1 MLLEGI
7 KKEWTHYASE
17 IESKNLVSIYIGGG
31 TPSLLHPEEISRL
44 LEPFS
49 KNTIEITIEANPD
62 SIDYDKLKSFRSIGI
77 NRISIGVQTF
87 SPNVLLPIQ
96 REHSSEQATR
106 SIYLAKEAGFDNI
119 SIDLMYDLPQQTLVD
134 WESSLQHASTLPI
147 THLSLYN
154 LVIEEHTVFYKHKN
168 KIQKQQASEE
178 DSKKMYQ
185 MAREHF
191 STIGWEQYE
200 VSAFCLPG
208 QRSYHNSGYWT
219 GRPFIGLGPS
229 AYSFWKEK
237 RYRNVPRLHLY
248 SKLLHSGHL
257 PLDDKDSL
265 SKEERIRELLC
276 IHLRLTEGIPLQK
289 VPPLKEIP
297 SLIEEGLLE
306 KTEHTLRLTEKGLFF
321 YDSVASTLI

>member
-31 TPSLLHPEEISRL
+31 THSLLHPEEISRL

-119 SIDLMYDLPQQTLVD
+119 SIDLMYAPQSQ
-134 WESSLQHASTLPI
+134 
-147 THLSLYN
+147 
-154 LVIEEHTVFYKHKN
+154 
-168 KIQKQQASEE
+168 
-178 DSKKMYQ
+178 
-185 MAREHF
+185 
-191 STIGWEQYE
+191 G
-200 VSAFCLPG
+200 C
-208 QRSYHNSGYWT
+208 
-219 GRPFIGLGPS
+219 
-229 AYSFWKEK
+229 KEK
-237 RYRNVPRLHLY
+237 
-248 SKLLHSGHL
+248 G
-257 PLDDKDSL
+257 
-265 SKEERIRELLC
+265 
-276 IHLRLTEGIPLQK
+276 
-289 VPPLKEIP
+289 
-297 SLIEEGLLE
+297 
-306 KTEHTLRLTEKGLFF
+306 
-321 YDSVASTLI
+321 A